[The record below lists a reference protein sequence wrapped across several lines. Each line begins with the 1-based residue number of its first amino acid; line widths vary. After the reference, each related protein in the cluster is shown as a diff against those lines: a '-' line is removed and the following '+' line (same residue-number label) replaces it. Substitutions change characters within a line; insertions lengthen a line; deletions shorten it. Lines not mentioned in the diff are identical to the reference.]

1 MFFESLWQSFIEYG
15 SFSFFQIED
24 TGNLFNLFML
34 NFIYKMTWFF
44 GVNPSHIFSFMHAPY
59 FEAFEANQAA
69 FDSGSIIPHIN
80 VSGNYFFTD
89 IGGAGSAFCLIIAI
103 LLFSQS
109 NRHKQ
114 IARLSV
120 LPCSFNISEIVHY
133 GLPIV
138 FNPYLLIPFI
148 FVPILLSL
156 NVYLFMSI
164 GWVSPVAASVTWT
177 TPPLLNA
184 YLATGGDFTAV
195 LLQVVNL
202 IIGSMVYLK
211 FLRMLEASHLQ
222 DELVKDFVSKFS
234 LETTNVQALQYRNQQ
249 SLMKNLEIENEV
261 NSILLTLSQGE
272 LMLYYQPIVNSKTK
286 KIAKVE
292 ALLRLKDKN
301 GLILK
306 PTFINALSEVGLF
319 TDIDRWVVKQV
330 VKQSHEWPDKFAG
343 VEISINI
350 SPISLLGKDFV
361 NFLIEMQNKSVHSF
375 CIEILENQVVFE
387 QETLND
393 HLKLLKSNNVSIYLD
408 DFGSGFSALS
418 MLSKL
423 NISGVKYDIDFTK
436 QLHTNTGA
444 KLFNSCLKISDSL
457 QHTTVLEGVEN
468 ENQYNS
474 AIESG
479 VDFIQGYYISKP
491 LNLHQLTAFIES
503 SVTFPPTQ
511 I

>member
-1 MFFESLWQSFIEYG
+1 
-15 SFSFFQIED
+15 
-24 TGNLFNLFML
+24 
-34 NFIYKMTWFF
+34 
-44 GVNPSHIFSFMHAPY
+44 
-59 FEAFEANQAA
+59 
-69 FDSGSIIPHIN
+69 
-80 VSGNYFFTD
+80 
-89 IGGAGSAFCLIIAI
+89 
-103 LLFSQS
+103 
-109 NRHKQ
+109 
-114 IARLSV
+114 
-120 LPCSFNISEIVHY
+120 
-133 GLPIV
+133 
-138 FNPYLLIPFI
+138 
-148 FVPILLSL
+148 
-156 NVYLFMSI
+156 
-164 GWVSPVAASVTWT
+164 
-177 TPPLLNA
+177 
-184 YLATGGDFTAV
+184 
-195 LLQVVNL
+195 
-202 IIGSMVYLK
+202 
-211 FLRMLEASHLQ
+211 
-222 DELVKDFVSKFS
+222 
-234 LETTNVQALQYRNQQ
+234 
-249 SLMKNLEIENEV
+249 
-261 NSILLTLSQGE
+261 
-272 LMLYYQPIVNSKTK
+272 MLYYQPIVNSKTK

-350 SPISLLGKDFV
+350 SPISLLDKDFV